1 MTAVLV
7 HWSKPVLQ
15 CIVSKAKMVHSVN
28 NIDPAYLTIFCV
40 AAKHARGE
48 GGGGELAACT

>member
-15 CIVSKAKMVHSVN
+15 CIVSKANMVPSVN
-28 NIDPAYLTIFCV
+28 IIDPAYLTLFFFV
-40 AAKHARGE
+40 AAKRAGV
-48 GGGGELAACT
+48 ASCT